1 MSIAFDPVRTADD
14 RQRLAALADEIWHE
28 YWPALIGDAQTD
40 YMVEN
45 FQSLEAIERDM
56 REHAYEYWFMRA
68 EDDGRIAGYTGGRV
82 EPETNRF
89 FISKVYL
96 RAEERGKGFASR
108 AIAFYERLCLER
120 GLDAMYLTVNKQND
134 LGIRAYLGKGFETI
148 DAVETDIGNGF
159 VMDDYIMEKHV
170 ERRAERAG
178 SRTRAAPADT
188 SVLPPPRFRA
198 HPDLPLSASVREPAA
213 PPSASA
219 TFRSR
224 PSNLARI
231 HGSGTNLHLFCRAH
245 GKCNSIMPG
254 HEFSES

>member
-1 MSIAFDPVRTADD
+1 MNDLENRVRVSFDALTVPPGLNART
-14 RQRLAALADEIWHE
+14 
-28 YWPALIGDAQTD
+28 
-40 YMVEN
+40 
-45 FQSLEAIERDM
+45 LEAIERDM

-120 GLDAMYLTVNKQND
+120 GLDAMYLTVNKHND

-170 ERRAERAG
+170 ER
-178 SRTRAAPADT
+178 
-188 SVLPPPRFRA
+188 
-198 HPDLPLSASVREPAA
+198 
-213 PPSASA
+213 
-219 TFRSR
+219 
-224 PSNLARI
+224 
-231 HGSGTNLHLFCRAH
+231 
-245 GKCNSIMPG
+245 
-254 HEFSES
+254 

>member
-1 MSIAFDPVRTADD
+1 MSIAFEAVRTTDD
-14 RQRLAALADEIWHE
+14 RQRLAALADEIRHE

-56 REHAYEYWFMRA
+56 REHAYEYWLMRA

-108 AIAFYERLCLER
+108 VIAFYERLCLER
-120 GLDAMYLTVNKQND
+120 GLDAMYLTVNKRND

-170 ERRAERAG
+170 ER
-178 SRTRAAPADT
+178 
-188 SVLPPPRFRA
+188 
-198 HPDLPLSASVREPAA
+198 
-213 PPSASA
+213 
-219 TFRSR
+219 
-224 PSNLARI
+224 
-231 HGSGTNLHLFCRAH
+231 
-245 GKCNSIMPG
+245 
-254 HEFSES
+254 

>member
-89 FISKVYL
+89 FISKIYL
-96 RAEERGKGFASR
+96 LKEHRGEGLCSATIR
-108 AIAFYERLCLER
+108 FYERLARER
-120 GLDAMYLTVNKQND
+120 GLDALYLTVNKHNEMA
-134 LGIRAYLGKGFETI
+134 IRAYKAKGFEVI
-148 DAVETDIGNGF
+148 DAVETDIGDGYI
-159 VMDDYIMEKHV
+159 MDDYIMEKK
-170 ERRAERAG
+170 
-178 SRTRAAPADT
+178 
-188 SVLPPPRFRA
+188 LQ
-198 HPDLPLSASVREPAA
+198 
-213 PPSASA
+213 
-219 TFRSR
+219 
-224 PSNLARI
+224 
-231 HGSGTNLHLFCRAH
+231 
-245 GKCNSIMPG
+245 
-254 HEFSES
+254 